1 MGPQDVCAHLA
12 QGPPAACRASND
24 GDGTPVRDSDAERL
38 PCDTINKMGGD
49 KARHA
54 RWAVT
59 DANVRTRATLQVFRF
74 LTGDIGRIPTTAVEV
89 YAELVDHF
97 FRTNG
102 SDLAAGLEKKID
114 DTKTTV
120 EEVKEE
126 LAEVKDRLQ
135 YTTGL
140 LEAVYR
146 RDGMPAQLTR
156 TPDTP
161 QETTTDTGTHH
172 RAQEKEE
179 DAVAL
184 LLSLLG
190 AAYPAN
196 PSETD

>member
-97 FRTNG
+97 FRTNR

-146 RDGMPAQLTR
+146 RDGMRRHNSLGLP
-156 TPDTP
+156 TPP
-161 QETTTDTGTHH
+161 KKRQRIQVPTTGHKRRRKT
-172 RAQEKEE
+172 
-179 DAVAL
+179 L
-184 LLSLLG
+184 
-190 AAYPAN
+190 
-196 PSETD
+196 

>member
-1 MGPQDVCAHLA
+1 MGPQDLCAHLA

-97 FRTNG
+97 FRTKG
-102 SDLAAGLEKKID
+102 VI
-114 DTKTTV
+114 
-120 EEVKEE
+120 
-126 LAEVKDRLQ
+126 
-135 YTTGL
+135 
-140 LEAVYR
+140 
-146 RDGMPAQLTR
+146 
-156 TPDTP
+156 
-161 QETTTDTGTHH
+161 
-172 RAQEKEE
+172 
-179 DAVAL
+179 
-184 LLSLLG
+184 
-190 AAYPAN
+190 
-196 PSETD
+196 